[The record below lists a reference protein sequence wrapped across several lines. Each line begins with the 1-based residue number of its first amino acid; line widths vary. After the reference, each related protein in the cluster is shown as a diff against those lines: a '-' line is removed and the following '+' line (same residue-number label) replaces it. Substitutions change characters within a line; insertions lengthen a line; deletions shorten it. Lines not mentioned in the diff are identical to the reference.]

1 MTTTRRSGAI
11 EIKEEDWDEAGAPR
25 KSYVAPWVII
35 TLKHEDVQEKIGKL
49 DPSFLDE
56 IVNNL
61 KSYVS
66 RT

>member
-1 MTTTRRSGAI
+1 MTTTRRSEAI
-11 EIKEEDWDEAGAPR
+11 EIMEEDWDEGGAPR

-49 DPSFLDE
+49 DLSFLDE

-66 RT
+66 RS